1 MDIVIPNSSYFFKH
15 RVWRLSRISSTCLLL
30 HPFPVMVRQL
40 SAGPLPLFPNGAMLI
55 FFCQRITLVIQSRL
69 SLVFSLFCS
78 FFLHL
83 LGVEIERSRMLMNIN
98 VAALLS
104 PERVS
109 LSLSACLAFRFC
121 WWKGNYGRKSVEV
134 SPLGWWGGGG
144 REPHAN
150 EPLININ
157 AHPLLAGESGE
168 GDMLSL

>member
-1 MDIVIPNSSYFFKH
+1 MFEDSLGSPAPFCSCIRSP
-15 RVWRLSRISSTCLLL
+15 WRFDSWAPALCHYSL
-30 HPFPVMVRQL
+30 MVL
-40 SAGPLPLFPNGAMLI
+40 CWF

-134 SPLGWWGGGG
+134 SPLGWWGGG

-157 AHPLLAGESGE
+157 AHPLLAGESRE
-168 GDMLSL
+168 GDMLSI